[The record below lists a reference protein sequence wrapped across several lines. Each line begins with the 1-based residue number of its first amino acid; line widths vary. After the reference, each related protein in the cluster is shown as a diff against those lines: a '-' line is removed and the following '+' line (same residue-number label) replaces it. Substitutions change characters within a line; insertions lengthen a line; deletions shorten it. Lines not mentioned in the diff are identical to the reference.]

1 MFYHNG
7 DKYDGYWLDGIYHGK
22 GKHVYANG
30 DSFQGEYKN
39 GKRFGKGIHIKMADR
54 SRDPLGDGQWVY
66 MYDGEYIDDLRWGYG
81 TLKELRPPGEI
92 EGERYI
98 EYFGSWENDYF

>member
-1 MFYHNG
+1 
-7 DKYDGYWLDGIYHGK
+7 
-22 GKHVYANG
+22 
-30 DSFQGEYKN
+30 
-39 GKRFGKGIHIKMADR
+39 
-54 SRDPLGDGQWVY
+54 

-81 TLKELRPPGEI
+81 TLKEIRPPGEI